1 MKVDF
6 YTSKREYHEKKA
18 EFQTAI
24 NNVIEKGNFILG
36 EEVKDLERQIQE
48 YTGAKYAIG
57 VASGSDALVIASD
70 ILGFKDGNE
79 VITSP
84 FTFLASASCIAR
96 LKGKPVFVDIDEET
110 FCIDT
115 NKIEEKITDKT
126 VGILPIHLFNQMADI
141 DKIMNI
147 ANKHNLRV
155 LEDAA
160 EAIGMRYKD
169 DKNTFKH
176 SGTFGDF
183 GVFSFFPTKTLGGY
197 GDGGMI
203 VTNDEKLAEL
213 ARKYRVHGAAE
224 KYKYDYIGYNSR
236 LDTIQA
242 AILSVKL
249 KYLDSAILKRA
260 EIAKQYIE
268 RLSGCDY
275 IKIPKVNSSKKGVYY
290 VFNILVKDRDGLA
303 AYLRKNEIGCSIYY
317 PIPLHMQKCFSYLGY
332 KEGDFP
338 VAEKVAKEII
348 ALPIYPEMTTEEVD
362 YVCETIMKYFT
373 TER

>member
-147 ANKHNLRV
+147 ASSGKPLQGPSRVMNK
-155 LEDAA
+155 A
-160 EAIGMRYKD
+160 
-169 DKNTFKH
+169 
-176 SGTFGDF
+176 
-183 GVFSFFPTKTLGGY
+183 
-197 GDGGMI
+197 
-203 VTNDEKLAEL
+203 
-213 ARKYRVHGAAE
+213 
-224 KYKYDYIGYNSR
+224 
-236 LDTIQA
+236 
-242 AILSVKL
+242 
-249 KYLDSAILKRA
+249 
-260 EIAKQYIE
+260 
-268 RLSGCDY
+268 
-275 IKIPKVNSSKKGVYY
+275 
-290 VFNILVKDRDGLA
+290 
-303 AYLRKNEIGCSIYY
+303 
-317 PIPLHMQKCFSYLGY
+317 
-332 KEGDFP
+332 
-338 VAEKVAKEII
+338 
-348 ALPIYPEMTTEEVD
+348 
-362 YVCETIMKYFT
+362 
-373 TER
+373 